1 MSNSQASC
9 ILMLRAS
16 VVLTVPGCGAVEPTD
31 GAVASG
37 VNLILWVMGADQNV
51 DPLNN
56 IFDQSLNILLLLLS
70 KRRMAELSEEKYEQ
84 HIEIITKNPTYL
96 LVGARGCTQAPQL
109 IVVLDRMVRSVASP
123 PLSRDEQRMRWR
135 VCEINFLLIDSNI
148 SLNTEERPNT

>member
-1 MSNSQASC
+1 MVFQ
-9 ILMLRAS
+9 
-16 VVLTVPGCGAVEPTD
+16 
-31 GAVASG
+31 
-37 VNLILWVMGADQNV
+37 
-51 DPLNN
+51 
-56 IFDQSLNILLLLLS
+56 
-70 KRRMAELSEEKYEQ
+70 Q

-123 PLSRDEQRMRWR
+123 PLSRDEQRIRWR